1 MRVPSDVVIFESS
14 PFLIRVLHTG
24 MQEMLCGN
32 GVNGTERSQG
42 CCKFGQWSSIP
53 ALFQIV
59 YSYSKSTSA
68 ELCGHIQ
75 LHRFYQMKQKRK
87 EKCACQFRLFE
98 ICRCLLWTS
107 SKRFP
112 LNAAFRGCD
121 SIKEPKGWI
130 FRTLYIAERTF
141 QFHMFSYFL
150 RGCSC
155 PRLERGSISRLLIL
169 ASDKQKK

>member
-1 MRVPSDVVIFESS
+1 
-14 PFLIRVLHTG
+14 
-24 MQEMLCGN
+24 MLCGN

-42 CCKFGQWSSIP
+42 CCKFGQSSIP

-75 LHRFYQMKQKRK
+75 LHRWIKWNRK
-87 EKCACQFRLFE
+87 EKKKCVCQFRLLE

-112 LNAAFRGCD
+112 LNAAFRECD
-121 SIKEPKGWI
+121 SIKEPKDWI
-130 FRTLYIAERTF
+130 FRTLSIGLIGERTF
-141 QFHMFSYFL
+141 RFICHRLRLPIQVAWDLPVSTLNEFEEVSAKRSFSRMRFN
-150 RGCSC
+150 
-155 PRLERGSISRLLIL
+155 
-169 ASDKQKK
+169 